1 MKTVIPV
8 ASGKGGVGKSIFVAN
23 LGVCLA
29 QAGKTVVV
37 VDLDLGG
44 SNLHTCLGVRN
55 SNAGIGQYIYEKD
68 IRLEQLIIETDQRRL
83 FIIPGDSLLPGTAN
97 LPYFRKRQLMKEL
110 SALVAD
116 YVLLDLGAGSSFN
129 TIDFFLASQNGI
141 VVCTPETTSVLN
153 AYSFLKGV
161 AFRSMYR
168 SFASGSAERRL
179 IHSYLTTRIEGSD
192 RSIEKLMEE
201 IGELSSE
208 SAMTARSARTAAQ
221 VRVVLNMGKH
231 SRDIAIGGKLRE
243 ISRKN
248 LQTDVSYIGY
258 LPYEPEM
265 STSILQRRPLA
276 LLDPQSPYVGALR
289 SVADRLMSEPG
300 TNAFP
305 YFEDDEDLHALSSK
319 LDGTS

>member
-44 SNLHTCLGVRN
+44 SNLHTCLGVKN
-55 SNAGIGQYIYEKD
+55 SNRGIGQYIYEKD
-68 IRLEQLIIETDQRRL
+68 VELEQLIIETDQRRL

-97 LPYFRKRQLMKEL
+97 LSYFRKLKLLKEL
-110 SALVAD
+110 SGLVAD
-116 YVLLDLGAGSSFN
+116 YVILDLGAGSSFN
-129 TIDFFLASQNGI
+129 TIDFFLVSQNG
-141 VVCTPETTSVLN
+141 VLVCTPETTSVLN

-161 AFRSMYR
+161 VFRSLYR
-168 SFASGSAERRL
+168 SFPPDSREREL
-179 IHSYLTTRIEGSD
+179 IHAYLTTRIEGSD
-192 RSIEKLMEE
+192 RSVAQLLDRLGTISPNS
-201 IGELSSE
+201 G
-208 SAMTARSARTAAQ
+208 ATAAESLRAGE

-243 ISRKN
+243 ISRNN

-258 LPYEPEM
+258 LPYEPNM
-265 STSILQRRPLA
+265 SATILKRTPLA
-276 LLDPQSPYVGALR
+276 LLDPTAPYVTALR
-289 SVADRLMSEPG
+289 SVTDRLISEPV
-300 TNAFP
+300 ARPFP
-305 YFEDDEDLHALSSK
+305 YYEDDEDLHSLTTALE
-319 LDGTS
+319 G